1 MSIVISSDLPSRN
14 GRVPAATVLRRP
26 MLATIALTL
35 LLTFAHANVT
45 TGDRLVDQGDFA
57 GAVAAYEAVL
67 AQDPDDPVAHY
78 RLARAAVYEADD
90 LPEGQ
95 DEAKEALF
103 DLARTHAERAV
114 KLAPDDAE
122 AHFELAR
129 ALGRLA
135 QYRGVLQS
143 LNLASRVA
151 SSLDRALELDP
162 QHAGA
167 WHARALFHDEVPWI
181 AGGRKGLVLPSF
193 ERAIAAE
200 PDVIVHRVE
209 LARVLIGREDFA
221 AAREQLDVAL
231 SLTPRT
237 YHDRQDVEKARAL
250 LAQLP

>member
-1 MSIVISSDLPSRN
+1 V
-14 GRVPAATVLRRP
+14 
-26 MLATIALTL
+26 
-35 LLTFAHANVT
+35 AHA
-45 TGDRLVDQGDFA
+45 
-57 GAVAAYEAVL
+57 
-67 AQDPDDPVAHY
+67 
-78 RLARAAVYEADD
+78 RLARAAVYQADD
-90 LPEGQ
+90 LPGGQ

-114 KLAPDDAE
+114 KLAPDDPE

-135 QYRGVLQS
+135 QYHGVLQS

-181 AGGRKGLVLPSF
+181 AGGRSGLVIPSF
-193 ERAIAAE
+193 ERAIEAE

-209 LARVLIGREDFA
+209 LARVLIAREAFD

-237 YHDRQDVEKARAL
+237 YHDRQEVAKAREL
-250 LAQLP
+250 MAQLP